1 MVNLMASICIFWQN
15 VFFVF
20 FFFGGGGGGGGGAFA
35 HGVGDSS
42 VFRSMTLIQVN
53 DKVCAGHTPVSVDA
67 RY

>member
-15 VFFVF
+15 DFF
-20 FFFGGGGGGGGGAFA
+20 GGGGGGGGAFA

-42 VFRSMTLIQVN
+42 VFRSMTLIQIS